1 MTNDYLRALSL
12 VQGGTH
18 LTEEQEKDVVH
29 SFEMAVAS
37 QCQQAALVLV
47 EIKINQVA
55 ALPKGIS
62 QRTLDDFDNKIYAV
76 LLQAGKIGEGRFQ
89 LGGCYFTSGSKYFAP
104 KKGLHILEAAAH
116 AGDEQAVEVY
126 VYNGKQ

>member
-12 VQGGTH
+12 VQGGGTH

-37 QCQQAALVLV
+37 QCQQAALVLA

-55 ALPKGIS
+55 ALPRGIS
-62 QRTLDDFDNKIYAV
+62 QRT
-76 LLQAGKIGEGRFQ
+76 
-89 LGGCYFTSGSKYFAP
+89 
-104 KKGLHILEAAAH
+104 
-116 AGDEQAVEVY
+116 
-126 VYNGKQ
+126 